1 MDYDLDLFTVVV
13 ADDNAYM
20 RSLLKTVMH
29 TMGVGTVIAVNDGSE
44 AIETLKKVGEDPSRG
59 GINAVDLVM
68 ANWQMSP
75 VDGLLLLKWVRRHKD
90 SPDKFMPFVM
100 VTGFADMGHVNEA
113 RDLGVTEILSKPY
126 SIQSLTQRMGQ
137 VVERPRQFVLTSTY
151 FGPDRRRRK
160 TESRLADRRKIKPE
174 EVEIIYDDEIA

>member
-1 MDYDLDLFTVVV
+1 MDYDLGLFTVVV

-20 RSLLKTVMH
+20 RGLLKTLLH
-29 TMGVGTVIAVNDGSE
+29 TIGVGTVIAVGDSSD
-44 AIETLKKVGEDPSRG
+44 AIETLKKVGQDPVKG
-59 GINAVDLVM
+59 GINSIDLVM

-75 VDGLLLLKWVRRHKD
+75 VDGLLLLKWVRRHKE

-100 VTGFADMGHVNEA
+100 VTGFADMSHVNEA
-113 RDLGVTEILSKPY
+113 RDLGISEILGKPY
-126 SIQSLTQRMGQ
+126 SVQSLMQRLGQ
-137 VVERPRQFVLTSTY
+137 VIERPRQYVLTPTY

-174 EVEIIYDDEIA
+174 EIEIIYDDEIS